1 MQQRMNGTRVLVTG
15 AGGFIGS
22 HLVEALVRAGA
33 SVTAMIRYSSSSSY
47 GNLEFA
53 DPEIRRQVRV
63 VAGTV
68 DDSDFVF
75 SVVQH
80 ADVVLHL
87 AALIAIPYSYAAPR
101 SYVRTNVEGTLNV
114 LEAARRCGVRR
125 VVHTSTSEVY
135 GTALRVPIDEDHP
148 LQGQSPYSASKIGAD
163 KIAESYYR
171 SFEANVVTLRPF
183 NTYGPRQSAR
193 AFIPTVISQALTLP
207 EIRLGSLSPE
217 RDLTFVEDT
226 VAGFLAA
233 ATADSV
239 EGETINLGV
248 GTTQSIGAVTRRILE
263 LMGVDKPIVTDAERI
278 RPEKSEVMKLISDNR
293 KAARLLGWRPMV
305 GLDAGLQKT
314 IDFVRAHPDVY
325 RPGVYAL

>member
-1 MQQRMNGTRVLVTG
+1 MQQRLNGTRVLVTG

-33 SVTAMIRYSSSSSY
+33 SVTAMIRYSSSSSH

-53 DPEIRRQVRV
+53 DAETRRHIRV

-68 DDSDFVF
+68 DDSDFVL
-75 SVVQH
+75 SVVQG

-87 AALIAIPYSYAAPR
+87 AALIAIPYSYVAPR

-135 GTALRVPIDEDHP
+135 GTALRVPIDEEHP

-171 SFEANVVTLRPF
+171 SFGTNVVTLRPF

-233 ATADSV
+233 ATADGI
-239 EGETINLGV
+239 EGETINLGI
-248 GTTQSIGAVTRRILE
+248 GTTQTIGTVARRILE
-263 LMGVDKPIVTDAERI
+263 IIGVDKPIVTDAERV
-278 RPEKSEVMKLISDNR
+278 RPEKSEVMKLVSDNR
-293 KAARLLGWRPMV
+293 KAARLLGWHPTVDLDV
-305 GLDAGLQKT
+305 GLGRT
-314 IDFVRAHPDVY
+314 IDFVRSHPDVY
-325 RPGVYAL
+325 RPGVYAR